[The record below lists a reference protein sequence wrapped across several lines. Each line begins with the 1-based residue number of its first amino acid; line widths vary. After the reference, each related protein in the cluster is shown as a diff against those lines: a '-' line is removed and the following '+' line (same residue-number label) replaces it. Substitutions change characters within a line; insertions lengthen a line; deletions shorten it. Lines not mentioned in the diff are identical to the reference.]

1 MTAGDPIDD
10 LSEKEREALR
20 LLLAG
25 HDAKS
30 SARKLGVSHHAIH
43 DRLRRARLKL
53 GTTGSREAALL
64 LSASEGVTADT
75 TGTPDI
81 IVHEPIGA
89 EPTASLPEGPASAT
103 WKRPGSPGSQWR
115 RKGLILMSIS
125 ILIVAAAMAFNSQ
138 QAPSQNAAE
147 ATATPGPDAVA
158 TTAPRSPSRAE
169 QAAQARPRSTAAAQA
184 FMALVDAG
192 DAAAS
197 YEAAAPA
204 LRNAHGFGIWELGVA
219 LHASEG
225 GARRRT
231 LVRVEHDVI
240 PANPDYEALEILTF
254 DTIMLNG
261 DHSTERLVMALID
274 GVWRVATLDI
284 QDVEPE

>member
-1 MTAGDPIDD
+1 MKADEPIDA

-30 SARKLGVSHHAIH
+30 SARKLGVSHHAVH

-64 LSASEGVTADT
+64 LSASEAR
-75 TGTPDI
+75 TPDSL
-81 IVHEPIGA
+81 VHEPIGGEA
-89 EPTASLPEGPASAT
+89 TAALPEGPSSAT
-103 WKRPGSPGSQWR
+103 WKRPGSPRSQWR

-125 ILIVAAAMAFNSQ
+125 ILIVAAAMALNSQ
-138 QAPSQNAAE
+138 QAPSQN
-147 ATATPGPDAVA
+147 TATPGPDGVTA
-158 TTAPRSPSRAE
+158 TSPRSSSRAE
-169 QAAQARPRSTAAAQA
+169 QPVQARPRSAAAAQA
-184 FMALVDAG
+184 FMDLVDAG

-204 LRNAHGFGIWELGVA
+204 LRNAHGFGIWELGVKM
-219 LHASEG
+219 HASEG

-231 LVRVEHDVI
+231 LVRVERDVS
-240 PANPDYEALEILTF
+240 PSNPDYEALEILTF
-254 DTIMLNG
+254 NTIMLNG
-261 DHSTERLVMALID
+261 DHSIERLVMALID

-284 QDVEPE
+284 EDVDAE

>member
-1 MTAGDPIDD
+1 MKADELIDA

-30 SARKLGVSHHAIH
+30 SARKLGVSHHAVH

-64 LSASEGVTADT
+64 LSASEAR
-75 TGTPDI
+75 TPDSL
-81 IVHEPIGA
+81 VHEPFGGEVA
-89 EPTASLPEGPASAT
+89 AVFPEDSSSAT
-103 WKRPGSPGSQWR
+103 QKRPGSPRSQWR

-125 ILIVAAAMAFNSQ
+125 ILIVAAAMALNSQ
-138 QAPSQNAAE
+138 QAPSRTSATSSPDTAA
-147 ATATPGPDAVA
+147 AA
-158 TTAPRSPSRAE
+158 SPQSSSRAE
-169 QAAQARPRSTAAAQA
+169 QPVQARPRSAAAAQA
-184 FMALVDAG
+184 FMTMVDSR

-204 LRNAHGFGIWELGVA
+204 LRDAYGFGIWELGVA
-219 LHASEG
+219 LHASDG
-225 GARRRT
+225 GAQRRT
-231 LVRVEHDVI
+231 LVRVERDVSPSN
-240 PANPDYEALEILTF
+240 PAYEALEILTF
-254 DTIMLNG
+254 DTIMMNG
-261 DHSTERLVMALID
+261 VRKTERLAMALID

-284 QDVEPE
+284 EAVAEE

>member
-1 MTAGDPIDD
+1 MKANEPIDA

-64 LSASEGVTADT
+64 LRAFETA
-75 TGTPDI
+75 TPDSL
-81 IVHEPIGA
+81 VHEPIGA
-89 EPTASLPEGPASAT
+89 EAPAVLPEGPSSAT
-103 WKRPGSPGSQWR
+103 EKRPGSPRSQWR

-125 ILIVAAAMAFNSQ
+125 ILAAAAAALALNSQ
-138 QAPSQNAAE
+138 QAPSQTNATIA
-147 ATATPGPDAVA
+147 PDAVVA
-158 TTAPRSPSRAE
+158 DSPQSSSRHE
-169 QAAQARPRSTAAAQA
+169 QPAQARPRSVAAAQA
-184 FMALVDAG
+184 FMTLVDSG
-192 DAAAS
+192 DATTS
-197 YEAAAPA
+197 YDTAAPA
-204 LRNAHGFGIWELGVA
+204 LRDAHGFGIWELGVA

-225 GARRRT
+225 GAQRRT
-231 LVRVEHDVI
+231 LVRVEHDLS
-240 PANPDYEALEILTF
+240 PANLAYEALEILTF

-261 DHSTERLVMALID
+261 DHSTERLVMALIE

-284 QDVEPE
+284 QDVDAE

>member
-1 MTAGDPIDD
+1 MSADDPIDT
-10 LSEKEREALR
+10 LSEKEREVLR

-30 SARKLGVSHHAIH
+30 SARKLGVSHHAVH

-64 LSASEGVTADT
+64 LRASETGS

-81 IVHEPIGA
+81 IVHEPIGGEA
-89 EPTASLPEGPASAT
+89 AAALPEGPSSAT
-103 WKRPGSPGSQWR
+103 WKRPGSPRSQWR

-125 ILIVAAAMAFNSQ
+125 ILIVAAAMALNSQ
-138 QAPSQNAAE
+138 QAPSQNNAE
-147 ATATPGPDAVA
+147 GAATPGPDAVTA
-158 TTAPRSPSRAE
+158 TSPRSSVGAE
-169 QAAQARPRSTAAAQA
+169 QAAQARPRSAAAAQA
-184 FMALVDAG
+184 FMAQVDSG
-192 DAAAS
+192 NAAAS

-204 LRNAHGFGIWELGVA
+204 LRDAHGFGIWELGVA
-219 LHASEG
+219 MHASEG

-231 LVRVEHDVI
+231 LVRVEHDVSPSN
-240 PANPDYEALEILTF
+240 PAYEALEILTF

-284 QDVEPE
+284 EDVDAE